1 MGSELVFTPG
11 ERRLL
16 MEARRAVLA
25 TIAPDGA
32 ARLVPICF
40 AVHAND
46 PIIWTPLDDKPK
58 AIEDPRG
65 LARARD
71 ILADPRVTVLVD
83 RWSEVWSRLAWLRC
97 VGLASLVEPPGT
109 DSGEGIEHTMAVE
122 ALRAR
127 YEQYADHDLAR
138 RPIIEIVVHR
148 VSSWGEL

>member
-40 AVHAND
+40 AVHASD

-58 AIEDPRG
+58 AIDDPRG

-71 ILADPRVTVLVD
+71 VLADPRVTVLVAAH
-83 RWSEVWSRLAWLRC
+83 W
-97 VGLASLVEPPGT
+97 
-109 DSGEGIEHTMAVE
+109 M
-122 ALRAR
+122 ALRGSWLFTPGPSASRNAR
-127 YEQYADHDLAR
+127 CSVVSWRSYGDKVLTTSRKRWHSPSSSIRAAIAALAAR
-138 RPIIEIVVHR
+138 RA
-148 VSSWGEL
+148 